1 MKKTKSVLL
10 IVISLLL
17 LMSNS
22 LFAEEINIKI
32 SGEEYTREMP
42 TDIEQAQILI
52 RYLVKI
58 INNAD
63 DEINLLNEK
72 SAEERKEYVKKLE
85 DISTKLNETTKKLE
99 ETEKTIEQ
107 VDRDTTKMTKMNT
120 RCTSFAIVGP
130 SVDFNKIVGLSFIL
144 GFDYRILR
152 NIHIGAT
159 LNSSLFTD
167 TKLNGDVGVGLLFG
181 YSIY

>member
-1 MKKTKSVLL
+1 MSQEENYLSSEHETVTVSTKTESSSENPLD
-10 IVISLLL
+10 
-17 LMSNS
+17 
-22 LFAEEINIKI
+22 ERQINI
-32 SGEEYTREMP
+32 
-42 TDIEQAQILI
+42 
-52 RYLVKI
+52 
-58 INNAD
+58 
-63 DEINLLNEK
+63 LNEK

-107 VDRDTTKMTKMNT
+107 VDRDTIKMTKMNT

-130 SVDFNKIVGLSFIL
+130 SVDFNKIVGLSFML

-167 TKLNGDVGVGLLFG
+167 TKLNGDVGIGLLFG